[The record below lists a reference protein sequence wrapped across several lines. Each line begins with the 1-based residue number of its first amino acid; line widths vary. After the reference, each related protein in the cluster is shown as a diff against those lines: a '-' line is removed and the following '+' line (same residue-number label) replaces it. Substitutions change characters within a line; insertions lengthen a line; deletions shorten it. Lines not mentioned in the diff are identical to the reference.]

1 MSILNR
7 YILKEHVGPF
17 LASFVI
23 ITFLFGINFLLEILD
38 SVLSK
43 GLPLLVL
50 LEIFFLSLAWML
62 ALSIPMAC
70 LVASLMAFGRLSSDH
85 EITAIKA
92 AGIAPVRVIRPV
104 FLTAALIMVGLVIFN
119 NWILPEA
126 NHRAGSLI
134 QSISRKKPQAFVAAG
149 RLITDFPDVQI
160 WIDQI
165 DPTTGILYGIRLFEI
180 QRKGPPVL
188 TWAKEGTMEYTDMGA
203 RLKLHLKEGTH
214 HRRGEK
220 EEDTYFRIDFKN
232 QTYYLRNVDDRFE
245 RRERSYRGDREL
257 PIQDML
263 AIVHESEKNRERIF
277 ADKTVE
283 IFRNLEYLE
292 TLIQGDSTSRDSLSS
307 LDSIRTSPAE
317 THRQDTSFV
326 SGMIDPTRL
335 SMSAVRRLIAEERSQ
350 LKNISDALDR
360 IKNETNKI
368 NKYLVEIH
376 KKFSIP
382 LACFIFVLIG
392 APLGVMARKGGIGTG
407 VVYSILF
414 FVVYWVFLMGGETL
428 ADKGFIQPWFA
439 MWVSNMITGI
449 IGIRTLWIMSLD
461 NYSGH
466 SKWKRL
472 LNYAKRQWSKIRWK
486 KIEEGVS

>member
-1 MSILNR
+1 MKILNR
-7 YILKEHVGPF
+7 YILREHIGPF
-17 LASFVI
+17 TASFVI

-43 GLPLLVL
+43 GLPMFVL

-70 LVASLMAFGRLSSDH
+70 LVASLMAFGRLSADH

-92 AGIAPVRVIRPV
+92 SGIAPLQVIRPI
-104 FLTAALIMVGLVIFN
+104 FSIAALITMFLVVFN

-160 WIDQI
+160 WIDHI
-165 DPTTGILYGIRLFEI
+165 DPNTGVLYGIRLFEI
-180 QRKGPPVL
+180 VRKGPPIL
-188 TWAKEGTMEYTDMGA
+188 TWAKEGTMEYTDMGR
-203 RLKLHLKEGTH
+203 RLKLHLNDGTH

-220 EEDTYFRIDFKN
+220 DKETYFRIDFKN
-232 QTYYLRNVDDRFE
+232 QVYSLRNVDDRFE
-245 RRERSYRGDREL
+245 RKERSYRGDREL

-263 AIVHESEKNRERIF
+263 KIVEESKKNKDRIF
-277 ADKTVE
+277 ADKTTE
-283 IFRNLEYLE
+283 IFRHMEYMN
-292 TLIQGDSTSRDSLSS
+292 TLINTLEMDSLKAEALASS
-307 LDSIRTSPAE
+307 NFLE
-317 THRQDTSFV
+317 KKK
-326 SGMIDPTRL
+326 L
-335 SMSAVRRLIAEERSQ
+335 SMSSIRRLIIEEKSQ
-350 LKNISDALDR
+350 LKNMLDARDR

-382 LACFIFVLIG
+382 MACIIFVLIG
-392 APLGVMARKGGIGTG
+392 APLGIMARKGGLGTG

-414 FVVYWVFLMGGETL
+414 FVIYWIFLKGGETL
-428 ADKGFIQPWFA
+428 ADKGFLDPWFA
-439 MWVSNMITGI
+439 MWASNIVIGI
-449 IGIRTLWIMSLD
+449 VGIRTLVIMSKD

-466 SKWKRL
+466 SKFKTLLRKTKRVFRKKPK
-472 LNYAKRQWSKIRWK
+472 AKEVQS
-486 KIEEGVS
+486 